1 MLIRTAQPKLIFN
14 SEIKT
19 LEYDTNVLLNNIP
32 LYSIEDKNQSVCGIE
47 IVFSGGKVEEV
58 IKGASYFSTNLL
70 KSGTNNFNST
80 QISAFFELRGAFV
93 QMQNGLDYNSISL
106 YCLTTKLSEVLPFF
120 MELFTESVF
129 PQKQLTKLVKK
140 KEQELKIN
148 QQKSN
153 YWATKLLK
161 EALFGSHPYGHILDE
176 KDISSITSA
185 DLTEHWKN
193 FSLNRIQ
200 FITSTGNF
208 NLDKV
213 ITQLEI
219 LSDTITPGME
229 GYKNKAQIN
238 SKYLFKRKK
247 IPNNEQ
253 SSLKIGIPSISLK
266 SKDYPILSLGNTI
279 WGGYFG
285 SRLMQSI
292 REDKGLTYGINSSL
306 INLLGSSYVQI
317 SADLKKNAGDEV
329 IELIAQELK
338 SLTNEPIKE
347 QELIKVKNYLIGE
360 YRSNSET
367 IFDRI
372 SKVKFLKLHNLE
384 DHYYSKHFNTLLNA
398 NPAQIQK
405 VLKET
410 IVPQSFNIALVE

>member
-247 IPNNEQ
+247 N
-253 SSLKIGIPSISLK
+253 
-266 SKDYPILSLGNTI
+266 SK
-279 WGGYFG
+279 
-285 SRLMQSI
+285 
-292 REDKGLTYGINSSL
+292 
-306 INLLGSSYVQI
+306 
-317 SADLKKNAGDEV
+317 
-329 IELIAQELK
+329 
-338 SLTNEPIKE
+338 
-347 QELIKVKNYLIGE
+347 
-360 YRSNSET
+360 
-367 IFDRI
+367 
-372 SKVKFLKLHNLE
+372 
-384 DHYYSKHFNTLLNA
+384 
-398 NPAQIQK
+398 
-405 VLKET
+405 
-410 IVPQSFNIALVE
+410 